1 MNIFKKKK
9 KKENQIPASWRNPLA
24 NPGVDTQNPA
34 EPPEW
39 KRGLTVSSSHSSVP
53 GSFSLPK
60 FPSQISFVIFWHFST
75 PFLPFLS

>member
-1 MNIFKKKK
+1 MNIFKI
-9 KKENQIPASWRNPLA
+9 KENQIPAHWQNPLA

-34 EPPEW
+34 EPSEW
-39 KRGLTVSSSHSSVP
+39 KRGLTVSLSHSSVP

-60 FPSQISFVIFWHFST
+60 CDRISFVIFWHFST